1 MLVSAEVSPTW
12 VAGFGRRGT
21 LPFDALGTWWVE
33 FRGNYTGNDPNRAPV
48 HFRMAS
54 ARGAETASAR
64 FEGGMRWDDGEI
76 FVGVS
81 QLNGATADV
90 SLVNFNVHLTA
101 TCGPDDV
108 RLRVGGL

>member
-1 MLVSAEVSPTW
+1 
-12 VAGFGRRGT
+12 
-21 LPFDALGTWWVE
+21 
-33 FRGNYTGNDPNRAPV
+33 
-48 HFRMAS
+48 
-54 ARGAETASAR
+54 
-64 FEGGMRWDDGEI
+64 MRWDDGEI